1 MENETSTSGWEIQTR
16 RAWLAS
22 TVELLSSM
30 RFAIS
35 LLCMIAIT
43 SIVGTF
49 LKQNEPLNNYV
60 NQFGPFWFEVFQH
73 LGLYSLYSAW
83 WFLLIMAF
91 LVLSTSLCLWRN
103 APKMLRD
110 VASWRDNVREQSLR
124 NFHHRGE
131 WVVSKSTPELQSMI
145 SSYIQQ
151 LGYKFKAV
159 DKDGAVLIA
168 AKQGAGNKWGYIFAH
183 AAIVIICVGGLLDS
197 DLAIR
202 YQTWFMGKVPYEGSG
217 VLISEI
223 PEKYRLSKST
233 PTFRGNVAV
242 PEGSSANVAIIQQ
255 SKGVLLQDLPFTIQL
270 NKFNIDFYS
279 TGMPKLFASEVTV
292 IDHETGKSFP
302 ATVKVNHP
310 LIYKGL
316 AVFQSSFDDG
326 GSRLQLKIHPM
337 QGKSAQ
343 TFELKGT
350 MGGSTALDPNLAKG
364 ETYSIEWSGF
374 RPLNIE
380 DMARNGQDVRAVN
393 PNANF
398 VERLSADLDKHSGAA
413 AKKPEDKTLKNVGPT
428 VQYKLRDKTG
438 QAREF
443 HNYMSPVQLDGA
455 WVYLAGTRESPNE
468 AFRYL
473 RIPADDENSLKEW
486 MRLRAALAD
495 PELRVKAAERY
506 AKRALSMTE
515 AGKFESQL
523 TASAVKGLSIFSGGE
538 DGGKLSGFAAIA
550 GFLEKIPAAE
560 QGKAADVFMKILNGS
575 MWDLWQLAREREG
588 LPVLELNEQRAQFL
602 QLATSSLSDSF
613 FYGAP
618 VYLELTGFE
627 EVKASVFQVAKAP
640 GQNIVYLGCLFLVIG
655 VFAMFYVRERRLWL
669 WIKTEGSD
677 SRVLMAMSSQRKTLD
692 FEKEFEQLKQ
702 QLSARFATEAIVQP
716 EKQSAATEPASQV

>member
-22 TVELLSSM
+22 AVELLSSM

-131 WVVSKSTPELQSMI
+131 WLVNKPATELQTSV
-145 SSYIQQ
+145 STYIQQ
-151 LGYKFKAV
+151 LGYKFKVV

-202 YQTWFMGKVPYEGSG
+202 FQTWFMGKVPYEGSG

-279 TGMPKLFASEVTV
+279 TGMPKLFASDVTV

-310 LIYKGL
+310 LIYKGV

-326 GSRLQLKIHPM
+326 GSRLQLKIHPL

-343 TFELKGT
+343 TTELRGT
-350 MGGSTALDPNLAKG
+350 MGGATALDPSLAKG
-364 ETYSIEWSGF
+364 EAYSIEWSGF

-443 HNYMSPVQLDGA
+443 HNYMSPIQLDGA
-455 WVYLAGTRESPNE
+455 WVFLAGTRESPNE

-473 RIPADDENSLKEW
+473 RIPADDENTLKEW

-506 AKRALSMTE
+506 AKRALSTTE
-515 AGKFESQL
+515 AGKFQSQL
-523 TASAVKGLSIFSGGE
+523 TASAIKGLSIFAGGE
-538 DGGKLSGFAAIA
+538 EGSKLSGFAAIA

-575 MWDLWQLAREREG
+575 MWDLWQIARERDG

-655 VFAMFYVRERRLWL
+655 VFAMFYIRERRLWL

-677 SRVLMAMSSQRKTLD
+677 TRVLMAMSSQRKTLD

-702 QLSARFATEAIVQP
+702 QLSARFAAEPITQA
-716 EKQSAATEPASQV
+716 EKASATAAPADRV

>member
-131 WVVSKSTPELQSMI
+131 WLVNKPATELQTSV
-145 SSYIQQ
+145 STYIQQ

-202 YQTWFMGKVPYEGSG
+202 FQTWFMGKVPYEGSG

-279 TGMPKLFASEVTV
+279 TGMPKLFASDVTV

-310 LIYKGL
+310 LIYKGV

-343 TFELKGT
+343 TTELRGT
-350 MGGSTALDPNLAKG
+350 MGGATALDPSLAKG
-364 ETYSIEWSGF
+364 EAYSIEWSGF

-443 HNYMSPVQLDGA
+443 HNYMSPIQLDGA
-455 WVYLAGTRESPNE
+455 WVFLAGTRESPNE

-473 RIPADDENSLKEW
+473 RIPADDENTLKEW

-506 AKRALSMTE
+506 AKRALSTTE
-515 AGKFESQL
+515 AGKFQSQL
-523 TASAVKGLSIFSGGE
+523 TASAIKGLSIFAGGE
-538 DGGKLSGFAAIA
+538 EGGKLSGFAAIA

-575 MWDLWQLAREREG
+575 MWDLWQIARERDG

-655 VFAMFYVRERRLWL
+655 VFAMFYIRERRLWL
-669 WIKTEGSD
+669 WIKTEGAD
-677 SRVLMAMSSQRKTLD
+677 TRVLMAMSSQRKTLD

-702 QLSARFATEAIVQP
+702 QLSARFAVEPIAQA
-716 EKQSAATEPASQV
+716 EKASATAAPADRV